1 MCVFPG
7 TPVRSVRKGVHW
19 SMATRSLVVDVFLL
33 AALSIAAPAAAQRF
47 PFERAYDVAATPV
60 IDVSTTRGK
69 INIRT
74 GEPGRVVVTG
84 AATVRVGLT
93 VPANAVELA
102 RKVAEKPPIE
112 QSGDRLRLR
121 SPSDP
126 AEDRAMTV
134 NYDVRVPP
142 NARVI
147 AVSDSG
153 AIDVRDVGGAV
164 EARTQSSPIALSDLG
179 GAVDADTG
187 SGAVTIDRVAGIVR
201 ISTSSSGITARNLRG
216 GLRAR
221 TESGRVFGSFVGEG
235 PVDVQTKSSAI
246 DLSGVSGAL
255 TTFSESGHTYIPGEP
270 SAAWNV
276 SSGSSGIDV
285 RFAPKVNA
293 TLHATT
299 SSGTV
304 YTPEQLVKGSVEKDR
319 VEGAIGNGGPVV
331 RLSSRS
337 GSIRV
342 R

>member
-1 MCVFPG
+1 M
-7 TPVRSVRKGVHW
+7 R
-19 SMATRSLVVDVFLL
+19 TRSLVVGVLFL
-33 AALSIAAPAAAQRF
+33 AALAMAAPAAAQRF
-47 PFERAYDVAATPV
+47 AFERTYDVGSMPV

-69 INIRT
+69 INVRM

-126 AEDRAMTV
+126 AEERAMTV

-153 AIDVRDVGGAV
+153 AIDVRDVAGSV
-164 EARTQSSPIALSDLG
+164 EVRTQSSSIGLSDLG
-179 GAVDADTG
+179 GTADVETG
-187 SGAVTIDRVAGIVR
+187 SGVVTLDRVAGNVR
-201 ISTSSSGITARNLRG
+201 VSTSSSAITARNLRA
-216 GLRAR
+216 GLRAK
-221 TESGRVFGSFVGEG
+221 TGSGRVVGSFVGKG
-235 PVDVQTKSSAI
+235 IVDVQTQSSAI
-246 DLSGVSGAL
+246 DLSGVSGEL
-255 TTFSESGHTYIPGEP
+255 TTFTESGHTTITGEP
-270 SAAWNV
+270 SAAWSV
-276 SSGSSGIDV
+276 TSGSSGIDV
-285 RFAPKVNA
+285 RFDSKVNA

-299 SSGTV
+299 GSGTV
-304 YTPEQLVKGSVEKDR
+304 YTPEQLVKGSIEKGR
-319 VEGAIGNGGPVV
+319 VEGAIGNGGAVV

>member
-1 MCVFPG
+1 
-7 TPVRSVRKGVHW
+7 
-19 SMATRSLVVDVFLL
+19 MAIRSLVVGVHLL

-47 PFERAYDVAATPV
+47 AFERTYDVGASPV
-60 IDVSTTRGK
+60 IDVSTIRGR
-69 INIRT
+69 INVRT
-74 GEPGRVVVTG
+74 GEPGRVMVTG

-93 VPANAVELA
+93 VPVNAVELA
-102 RKVAEKPPIE
+102 QKVAGKPPID
-112 QSGDRLRLR
+112 QTGDRLRLR

-126 AEDRAMTV
+126 VEDRAMTV
-134 NYDVRVPP
+134 NYDLRVPP

-153 AIDVRDVGGAV
+153 AIDIRDVGGAV
-164 EARTQSSPIALSDLG
+164 EARTQSSSIAVSDLG
-179 GAVDADTG
+179 NTVDVDTG
-187 SGAVTIDRVAGIVR
+187 SGAVTVDRVDGIVR
-201 ISTSSSGITARNLRG
+201 VSTSSSGITARNLRG

-221 TESGRVFGSFVGEG
+221 TQTGRVFASFAGQG
-235 PVDVQTKSSAI
+235 PVDVQTQSSAI
-246 DLSGVSGAL
+246 DLSGVSGEL
-255 TTFSESGHTYIPGEP
+255 TTFSESGHTYIAGEP

-285 RFAPKVNA
+285 HFAAKVNA

-304 YTPEQLVKGSVEKDR
+304 YTPERLVTGSIEKR
-319 VEGAIGNGGPVV
+319 TVEGAIGDGGPVV
-331 RLSSRS
+331 RLASRS

>member
-1 MCVFPG
+1 M
-7 TPVRSVRKGVHW
+7 R
-19 SMATRSLVVDVFLL
+19 TRSLVVGVVFP
-33 AALSIAAPAAAQRF
+33 AALAIAAPAAAQRF
-47 PFERAYDVAATPV
+47 PFERSYDVGSSPV

-69 INIRT
+69 INVRT

-93 VPANAVELA
+93 VPINAVELA

-126 AEDRAMTV
+126 EENRAMTV
-134 NYDVRVPP
+134 NYDIRVPP
-142 NARVI
+142 NARVV

-153 AIDVRDVGGAV
+153 AIDIRDIAGAV
-164 EARTQSSPIALSDLG
+164 EAHTQSSSIALSDLG
-179 GAVDADTG
+179 GSADVDTG
-187 SGAVTIDRVAGIVR
+187 SGAVTVDRVDGIVR
-201 ISTSSSGITARNLRG
+201 VSTSSSAITARNLRG
-216 GLRAR
+216 GLRAK
-221 TESGRVFGSFVGEG
+221 TGSGRVFASFAGQG
-235 PVDVQTKSSAI
+235 PVDVQTQSSAI

-255 TTFSESGHTYIPGEP
+255 TTFSESGHTYITGEP

-285 RFAPKVNA
+285 RFVSKVNA

-304 YTPEQLVKGSVEKDR
+304 YTPDRLVTGSIEKQR
-319 VEGAIGNGGPVV
+319 VEGAIGSGGPVV
-331 RLSSRS
+331 RLASRS

>member
-1 MCVFPG
+1 M
-7 TPVRSVRKGVHW
+7 TTRPVVAG
-19 SMATRSLVVDVFLL
+19 VFLL
-33 AALSIAAPAAAQRF
+33 AALSIAAPASAQRF
-47 PFERAYDVAATPV
+47 AFERTYDVGSTPV

-69 INIRT
+69 INVRA

-84 AATVRVGLT
+84 AATVRIGVT
-93 VPANAVELA
+93 VPVNAVELA
-102 RKVAEKPPIE
+102 RKVAEQPPIE
-112 QSGDRLRLR
+112 QSADRLRLR
-121 SPSDP
+121 SPASP
-126 AEDRAMTV
+126 EENRAMTV
-134 NYDVRVPP
+134 NYDLRVPP

-153 AIDVRDVGGAV
+153 AIDVRDVAGGV
-164 EARTQSSPIALSDLG
+164 EARTQSSSIGLSDLG
-179 GAVDADTG
+179 GTADVDTG
-187 SGAVTIDRVAGIVR
+187 SGAVTVDRVAGIVR
-201 ISTSSSGITARNLRG
+201 VSTSSSAITARNLRG
-216 GLRAR
+216 GLRAK
-221 TESGRVFGSFVGEG
+221 TGSGRVVGSFVGEG
-235 PVDVQTKSSAI
+235 PIDVQTQSSAI

-255 TTFSESGHTYIPGEP
+255 TTFSESGHTYITGEP

-276 SSGSSGIDV
+276 TSGSSGIDV
-285 RFAPKVNA
+285 HFASKVHA

-304 YTPEQLVKGSVEKDR
+304 YTPERLVAGSIEKGR